1 MNTTFVRLAIAAI
14 LTVAATASYAE
25 IDTYRAHGT
34 IQNIDAASGK
44 VTLMQD
50 PVPALGWPGRTM
62 TYRVDGKNI
71 LNGIQAGQK
80 VDVQFSTTS
89 PYDASAHFVTPAG
102 Q

>member
-1 MNTTFVRLAIAAI
+1 MVIMLA
-14 LTVAATASYAE
+14 VASCVITSYSIHYTKLYE
-25 IDTYRAHGT
+25 
-34 IQNIDAASGK
+34 
-44 VTLMQD
+44 D